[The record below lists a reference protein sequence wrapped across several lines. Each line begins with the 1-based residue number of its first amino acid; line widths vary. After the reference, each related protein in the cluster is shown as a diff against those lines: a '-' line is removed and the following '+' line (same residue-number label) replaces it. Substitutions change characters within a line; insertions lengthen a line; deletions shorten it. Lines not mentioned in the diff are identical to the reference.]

1 VAVTPPP
8 FQHSLQLDADNF
20 APAKARRWIRL
31 VARHLDA
38 VRLDDVVL
46 MVSELVSNS
55 VIHAGLAADGRIT
68 VLAAVTPDGVR
79 VTVCDCG
86 RGFRPAPVPGR
97 AGVGGKGLLL
107 VGRLA
112 DAVEIDGRKG
122 RVTLEVRR
130 TDRRRD
136 EAGAR

>member
-8 FQHSLQLDADNF
+8 FRHSLRLDADDS
-20 APAKARRWIRL
+20 APAKARHWIRL

-38 VRLDDVVL
+38 VRLEDVVL
-46 MVSELVSNS
+46 VVSELVSNS
-55 VIHAGLAADGRIT
+55 VIHAGLTTGDRIT

-86 RGFRPAPVPGR
+86 RGFRPPPTPAK
-97 AGVGGKGLLL
+97 AGVGGRGLLL
-107 VGRLA
+107 VRRLA
-112 DAVEIDGRKG
+112 DDVEIDGRRG

-130 TDRRRD
+130 
-136 EAGAR
+136 AGGQEGDAR